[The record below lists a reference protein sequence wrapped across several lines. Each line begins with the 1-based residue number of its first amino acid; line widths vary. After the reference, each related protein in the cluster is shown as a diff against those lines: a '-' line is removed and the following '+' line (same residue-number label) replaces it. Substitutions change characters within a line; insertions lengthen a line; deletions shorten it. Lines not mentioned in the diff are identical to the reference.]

1 MSPPDDVVLF
11 VEGGKQHRVEVDR
24 PNAIVG
30 LLEAD
35 VVVTGAPKRLESWN
49 TDRWNAVI
57 AEVQTMPP
65 RQDDLPEVLRKL
77 VG

>member
-1 MSPPDDVVLF
+1 LRNYAS
-11 VEGGKQHRVEVDR
+11 
-24 PNAIVG
+24 
-30 LLEAD
+30 LEAD
-35 VVVTGAPKRLESWN
+35 VVVTGAPKRLEIWN